1 MDGEKGGKKISAGKK
16 LGAYLARGADYLWL
30 AAVSVGTL
38 CIIIYAL
45 FLKTSLM

>member
-1 MDGEKGGKKISAGKK
+1 MDGEKGGKKIGAGKK
-16 LGAYLARGADYLWL
+16 LGAYLALGAYYVWL
-30 AAVSVGTL
+30 AAVSAGTL

>member
-1 MDGEKGGKKISAGKK
+1 MDGRKDIGKVKTGKK
-16 LGAYLARGADYLWL
+16 LGAYLARGAYYLWL